1 MRSRTR
7 STAAVAALTVAAGAG
22 LPVSSG
28 TSLTL
33 ARRRHP
39 KPRSAIG
46 DVQPQVDRRSAFLS
60 LERRHD

>member
-7 STAAVAALTVAAGAG
+7 STGAVAALTIAAGAG
-22 LPVSSG
+22 LLVSSG

-39 KPRSAIG
+39 APRSAIG
-46 DVQPQVDRRSAFLS
+46 DVQPQGDRRPTLVS
-60 LERRHD
+60 LERWHD

>member
-7 STAAVAALTVAAGAG
+7 STAAVATLTST
-22 LPVSSG
+22 VSETGVFG

-39 KPRSAIG
+39 APGQRSG
-46 DVQPQVDRRSAFLS
+46 DVQPQGDRRSAFLS